1 MSVAITGGVLF
12 GEKGLSGFFH
22 GKYVIEDN
30 HLVEFIGW
38 ETELIFD
45 LDKAFGFEV
54 IIKLITLFGGDLFGE
69 FEALKEV
76 IDNFMEFNTID
87 GRLLLKDTGKV
98 TGVDNVRLRDAK
110 MFGNKDWSLV

>member
-1 MSVAITGGVLF
+1 
-12 GEKGLSGFFH
+12 
-22 GKYVIEDN
+22 
-30 HLVEFIGW
+30 
-38 ETELIFD
+38 
-45 LDKAFGFEV
+45 
-54 IIKLITLFGGDLFGE
+54 LFGE

-110 MFGNKDWSLV
+110 MFGNKD